1 MKKQLLFAAM
11 LMLSAA
17 PAVSVSAAQP
27 FAAAAEEGQ
36 TLATQEQYDAL
47 QNSIYKLRQSIEAML
62 KEINEKYAD
71 AEDTK
76 NSLEFNKNS
85 LDDMAAEVK
94 GKFGAETLTVAEVEK
109 YQATVAEMAE
119 GLKDAVK
126 NAEQEVYSFQVNT
139 HYQDASMHKSECL
152 GKVPENVQNYY
163 APSFDDL
170 DAEMMQVYM
179 PVMMGGPIESAEKAK
194 EMCAQF
200 DAISAKA
207 DSLVAASKKAS
218 TLLDDITATLAS
230 LDAEIAKIKK
240 DFPEYDLSAVNESA
254 EYWKNLAA
262 EFAQAPAEGADL
274 YTEKQIADFAV
285 EFGYFKENVS
295 GVYAQ
300 AQKDEWMAQ
309 FNAKYYPASQEMDG
323 LISQLNTE
331 CPTVK
336 DKYFTKLDD
345 LNVEMTQMYM
355 KLYQEDLTQEQFNA
369 MLARIDAI
377 LAEGQK
383 IVDEA
388 KEAEKV
394 ATGISGITV
403 SEAVKAGKVYSID
416 GKRVSKSAKGLV
428 LVIINGKKVIL
439 K

>member
-36 TLATQEQYDAL
+36 TLATYGQYDAL
-47 QNSIYKLRQSIEAML
+47 QLSIYDLQQSIDAML

-76 NSLEFNKNS
+76 NSLEFNKSS
-85 LDDMAAEVK
+85 LSDMAAEVK
-94 GKFGAETLTVAEVEK
+94 DKFAAGTLTVAEVES
-109 YQATVAEMAE
+109 YQAQVAEMAE

-139 HYQDASMHKSECL
+139 HYQNASMHKSECL
-152 GKVPENVQNYY
+152 GQVPENVQNYY

-170 DAEMMQVYM
+170 DADMMQVYM
-179 PVMMGGPIESAEKAK
+179 PIMMGSPIESAEKAK
-194 EMCAQF
+194 EMCNQF

-207 DSLVAASKKAS
+207 D
-218 TLLDDITATLAS
+218 TLLATSKLAGALVDSIAVTLDS
-230 LDAEIAKIKK
+230 LNAEIAKVKK
-240 DFPEYDLSAVNESA
+240 DFPEYDLSMMQESA
-254 EYWKNLAA
+254 DYWKNLAA
-262 EFAQAPAEGADL
+262 EFAQAPAEGATP
-274 YTEKQIADFAV
+274 YTEKQIAEFT
-285 EFGYFKENVS
+285 ENFGYFKES
-295 GVYAQ
+295 AAGVYAE

-309 FNAKYYPASQEMDG
+309 FNAKYYPASQKMDE
-323 LISQLNTE
+323 LVSTLDTQ

-336 DKYFTKLDD
+336 DQFFTKLDD

-355 KLYQEDLTQEQFNA
+355 SLYMGELTQETFDK
-369 MLARIDAI
+369 MMARIDAI
-377 LAEGQK
+377 LREAQN
-383 IVDEA
+383 IVNQA
-388 KEAEKV
+388 LEAEKV

-403 SEAVKAGKVYSID
+403 NKAAKAGNVYSLD

-428 LVIINGKKVIL
+428 IINGKKVVL

>member
-47 QNSIYKLRQSIEAML
+47 MKSIAEVQQNIDAML
-62 KEINEKYAD
+62 KEINDKYPD

-76 NSLEFNKNS
+76 YSLNFNKES
-85 LDDMAAEVK
+85 LDKIADEAKA
-94 GKFGAETLTVAEVEK
+94 KFDAKTLTAVEVEN
-109 YQATVAEMAE
+109 YQASVNEIAD

-139 HYQDASMHKSECL
+139 CYQNAAMHKSECL
-152 GKVPENVQNYY
+152 GQVPENVQNYY
-163 APSFDDL
+163 APAFEEL
-170 DAEMMQVYM
+170 DADMMQVYM
-179 PVMMGGPIESAEKAK
+179 PIMMGSPVESAEQAK
-194 EMCAQF
+194 KMCDQF
-200 DAISAKA
+200 EAISKKA
-207 DSLVAASKKAS
+207 DALLAASKKAS

-262 EFAQAPAEGADL
+262 EFAQAPADPTAP
-274 YTEKQIADFAV
+274 YTESKIDGFV
-285 EFGYFKENVS
+285 ENFGYFKANIS
-295 GVYAQ
+295 DLYAQ

-309 FNAKYYPASQEMDG
+309 FNAKFTPASQKMDEY
-323 LISQLNTE
+323 ISTLDSE

-336 DKYFTKLDD
+336 DKYFDKLND
-345 LNVEMTQMYM
+345 LNVEMSQMFM

-377 LAEGQK
+377 LVEAQK
-383 IVDEA
+383 IIDEA

-394 ATGISGITV
+394 ATGISNISV

-416 GKRVSKSAKGLV
+416 GKRISKSAKG

>member
-47 QNSIYKLRQSIEAML
+47 QKSISNLQQNIDAML

-76 NSLEFNKNS
+76 NSLEFNKTS
-85 LDDMAAEVK
+85 LSDMAAEVK
-94 GKFGAETLTVAEVEK
+94 DKFAAGTLTAAEVES
-109 YQATVAEMAE
+109 YQAQVAEMAE

-139 HYQDASMHKSECL
+139 HYQNASMHKSECL
-152 GKVPENVQNYY
+152 GQVPENVQNYY
-163 APSFDDL
+163 APAFEEL
-170 DAEMMQVYM
+170 DADMMQVYM
-179 PVMMGGPIESAEKAK
+179 PIMMGSPVESAEQAK
-194 EMCAQF
+194 QMCDQF
-200 DAISAKA
+200 EAISKKA
-207 DSLVAASKKAS
+207 DALLAASKKAS
-218 TLLDDITATLAS
+218 TLVDDITATLAS

-240 DFPEYDLSAVNESA
+240 DFPEYDLSMMQESA

-262 EFAQAPAEGADL
+262 EFGQAPAEGTTP
-274 YTEKQIADFAV
+274 YTEKQIAEFT
-285 EFGYFKENVS
+285 ENFGYFKES
-295 GVYAQ
+295 AAGVYAE

-309 FNAKYYPASQEMDG
+309 FNAEYYPASQKMDEY
-323 LISQLNTE
+323 ISTLDAQ

-336 DKYFTKLDD
+336 DQYLTQLDD
-345 LNVEMTQMYM
+345 LNVEMSQMYM

-369 MLARIDAI
+369 MMDRIDAI
-377 LAEGQK
+377 LVEAQK

-388 KEAEKV
+388 IEAEKV
-394 ATGISGITV
+394 ATGISEITV
-403 SEAVKAGKVYSID
+403 NKAVKAGNVYSLD

-428 LVIINGKKVIL
+428 IINGKKVVL

>member
-1 MKKQLLFAAM
+1 MKRQLLFAAM

-47 QNSIYKLRQSIEAML
+47 VKSIADVQQNIDAML
-62 KEINEKYAD
+62 KEINDKYPD

-76 NSLEFNKNS
+76 YSLNFNKES
-85 LDDMAAEVK
+85 LDKIADEAKAKFEAKTLTAAEVDS
-94 GKFGAETLTVAEVEK
+94 
-109 YQATVAEMAE
+109 YQASVKEIAE
-119 GLKDAVK
+119 GIKDAVK

-139 HYQDASMHKSECL
+139 CYQNAAMHKSECL
-152 GKVPENVQNYY
+152 GQVPENVQNYY
-163 APSFDDL
+163 APAFEEL
-170 DAEMMQVYM
+170 DADMMQVYM
-179 PVMMGGPIESAEKAK
+179 PIMMGSPVESAEQAK
-194 EMCAQF
+194 KMCDQF
-200 DAISAKA
+200 DAISKKA
-207 DSLVAASKKAS
+207 DALLAASKKAS
-218 TLLDDITATLAS
+218 TLVEDITATLAS

-355 KLYQEDLTQEQFNA
+355 KLYQDELTQEQFDA

-403 SEAVKAGKVYSID
+403 SEAVKAGKVYSIN
-416 GKRVSKSAKGLV
+416 GKRISKSAKG

>member
-47 QNSIYKLRQSIEAML
+47 VKSIADVLQNIDAML
-62 KEINEKYAD
+62 KEINDKYPD

-76 NSLEFNKNS
+76 YSLNFNKES
-85 LDDMAAEVK
+85 LDKIAEEAKAKFVAKTLTAAEVDS
-94 GKFGAETLTVAEVEK
+94 
-109 YQATVAEMAE
+109 YQAAVADMAE

-139 HYQDASMHKSECL
+139 HYQNAAMHKSECL
-152 GKVPENVQNYY
+152 GQVPENVQNYY
-163 APSFDDL
+163 APAFDEL
-170 DAEMMQVYM
+170 DADMVQVYM
-179 PVMMGGPIESAEKAK
+179 PFMMDSHIESAEQAK
-194 EMCAQF
+194 KMCDQF
-200 DAISAKA
+200 DAISKKA
-207 DSLVAASKKAS
+207 DALLAASKKAS
-218 TLLDDITATLAS
+218 TLVEDITATLAS

-355 KLYQEDLTQEQFNA
+355 KLYQDELTQEQFDA

-394 ATGISGITV
+394 ATGISDITV
-403 SEAVKAGKVYSID
+403 NKATKAGNVYSLD

-428 LVIINGKKVIL
+428 IINGKKVVL

>member
-36 TLATQEQYDAL
+36 TLATQEQYDVL
-47 QNSIYKLRQSIEAML
+47 QKSISDLQQNIDAML
-62 KEINEKYAD
+62 KEINEKYVD

-76 NSLEFNKNS
+76 NSLEFNKSS
-85 LDDMAAEVK
+85 LSDMAAEVK
-94 GKFGAETLTVAEVEK
+94 EKFTAQTLTVAEVESD
-109 YQATVAEMAE
+109 QAQVAEMAE

-139 HYQDASMHKSECL
+139 HYQNASMHKSECL
-152 GKVPENVQNYY
+152 GQVPENVQNYY
-163 APSFDDL
+163 APAFEEL
-170 DAEMMQVYM
+170 DADMMQVYM
-179 PVMMGGPIESAEKAK
+179 PIMMGSPIESAEQAK
-194 EMCAQF
+194 EMCNQF
-200 DAISAKA
+200 DAVSKKA
-207 DSLVAASKKAS
+207 DALLAASKKAS
-218 TLLDDITATLAS
+218 TLVDDITATLAS

-262 EFAQAPAEGADL
+262 EFAQAPADPTAP
-274 YTEKQIADFAV
+274 YTESKIDGFV
-285 EFGYFKENVS
+285 ENFGYFKVNIS
-295 GVYAQ
+295 DLYAQ

-309 FNAKYYPASQEMDG
+309 FNAKYYPASQKMDE
-323 LISQLNTE
+323 LVSTLDTQ

-336 DKYFTKLDD
+336 DQFFTKLDD
-345 LNVEMTQMYM
+345 LNVEMSQMFM

-377 LAEGQK
+377 LVEAQN
-383 IVDEA
+383 IVNQA
-388 KEAEKV
+388 LEAEKV
-394 ATGISGITV
+394 ATGISDITV
-403 SEAVKAGKVYSID
+403 NKAAKAGNVYSLD

-428 LVIINGKKVIL
+428 IINGKKVVL

>member
-47 QNSIYKLRQSIEAML
+47 VKSIADVQQNIDGML
-62 KEINEKYAD
+62 KEINDKYPD

-76 NSLEFNKNS
+76 YSLNFNKES
-85 LDDMAAEVK
+85 LDKIAEEAKAKFVAKTLTAAEVDS
-94 GKFGAETLTVAEVEK
+94 
-109 YQATVAEMAE
+109 YQAAVADMAE

-139 HYQDASMHKSECL
+139 HYQNAAMHKSECL
-152 GKVPENVQNYY
+152 GQVPENVQNYY
-163 APSFDDL
+163 APAFDEL
-170 DAEMMQVYM
+170 DADMVQVYM
-179 PVMMGGPIESAEKAK
+179 PFMMDSHIESAEQAK
-194 EMCAQF
+194 KMCDQF
-200 DAISAKA
+200 DAISKKA
-207 DSLVAASKKAS
+207 DALLAASKKAS

-262 EFAQAPAEGADL
+262 EFAQAPADPTAP
-274 YTEKQIADFAV
+274 YTESKIDGFV
-285 EFGYFKENVS
+285 ESFGYFKVNIS
-295 GVYAQ
+295 DLYAQ

-309 FNAKYYPASQEMDG
+309 FNAKYYPASQKMDEY
-323 LISQLNTE
+323 ISTLDSE

-336 DKYFTKLDD
+336 DEYLTKLDD
-345 LNVEMTQMYM
+345 LNVEMSQMFM

-428 LVIINGKKVIL
+428 IINGKKVIL

>member
-47 QNSIYKLRQSIEAML
+47 VKSIAEVQQNIDAML
-62 KEINEKYAD
+62 KEINDKYPD

-76 NSLEFNKNS
+76 YSLNFNKES
-85 LDDMAAEVK
+85 LDKIADEAKA
-94 GKFGAETLTVAEVEK
+94 KFDAKTLTAVEVEN
-109 YQATVAEMAE
+109 YQASVNEIAD

-126 NAEQEVYSFQVNT
+126 NAAQEVYSFQVNT
-139 HYQDASMHKSECL
+139 HYQNAAMHKSECL
-152 GKVPENVQNYY
+152 GQIPENVQNYY
-163 APSFDDL
+163 APAFDEL
-170 DAEMMQVYM
+170 DADMMQVYM
-179 PVMMGGPIESAEKAK
+179 PIMMGSPVESAEQAK
-194 EMCAQF
+194 KMCDQF
-200 DAISAKA
+200 DAISKKA
-207 DSLVAASKKAS
+207 DALLAASKKAS
-218 TLLDDITATLAS
+218 TLVDDITATLAS
-230 LDAEIAKIKK
+230 LNEEMAKVKK
-240 DFPEYDLSAVNESA
+240 DFPEYDLSAVKETA

-262 EFAQAPAEGADL
+262 EFAQAPADPTAP
-274 YTEKQIADFAV
+274 YTEDKIDGFAQ

-295 GVYAQ
+295 GLYAQ

-309 FNAKYYPASQEMDG
+309 FNAKYTSANSKMAEYFSILD
-323 LISQLNTE
+323 SE
-331 CPTVK
+331 CPTVAS
-336 DKYFTKLDD
+336 DYFTKLDD
-345 LNVEMTQMYM
+345 LNVELTQMYM
-355 KLYQEDLTQEQFNA
+355 KLYQEDLTQKQFDA
-369 MLARIDAI
+369 MMARIDKI
-377 LAEGQK
+377 LVEAQK
-383 IVDEA
+383 IIEEA

-394 ATGISGITV
+394 ATGISNISV

-416 GKRVSKSAKGLV
+416 GKRVSKSVKG

>member
-47 QNSIYKLRQSIEAML
+47 VKSIADVQQNIDAML
-62 KEINEKYAD
+62 KEINDKYPD

-76 NSLEFNKNS
+76 YSLNFNKES
-85 LDDMAAEVK
+85 LDKIAEEAKTKFVAKTLTAAEVDS
-94 GKFGAETLTVAEVEK
+94 
-109 YQATVAEMAE
+109 YQAAVADMAE

-139 HYQDASMHKSECL
+139 HYQNAAMHKSECL
-152 GKVPENVQNYY
+152 GQVPENVQNYY
-163 APSFDDL
+163 APAFDEL
-170 DAEMMQVYM
+170 DADMVQVYM
-179 PVMMGGPIESAEKAK
+179 PFMMDSHIESAEQAK
-194 EMCAQF
+194 KMCDQF
-200 DAISAKA
+200 DAISKKA
-207 DSLVAASKKAS
+207 DTLLAASKKAS
-218 TLLDDITATLAS
+218 TLVEDITATLAS

-355 KLYQEDLTQEQFNA
+355 KLYQDELTQEQFDA

-403 SEAVKAGKVYSID
+403 SEAVKAGKVYSIN
-416 GKRVSKSAKGLV
+416 GKRISKSAKG

>member
-36 TLATQEQYDAL
+36 THATQEQYDAL
-47 QNSIYKLRQSIEAML
+47 VKSIADVQKNIDAML
-62 KEINEKYAD
+62 KEINDKYPD

-76 NSLEFNKNS
+76 YSLNYNKES
-85 LDDMAAEVK
+85 LDKIADEAKAKFDAKTLTAAEV
-94 GKFGAETLTVAEVEK
+94 EN
-109 YQATVAEMAE
+109 YQASVKKIAE
-119 GLKDAVK
+119 GIKDAVK
-126 NAEQEVYSFQVNT
+126 NAELEVYSFQVNSS
-139 HYQDASMHKSECL
+139 YNAAYMHKAECL
-152 GKVPENVQNYY
+152 GQIPGNVQNYY
-163 APSFDDL
+163 APAFDEL
-170 DAEMMQVYM
+170 DADMMQIYM
-179 PVMMGGPIESAEKAK
+179 STMMSPVETAEQAK
-194 EMCAQF
+194 KMCDQY
-200 DAISAKA
+200 DAISKKA
-207 DSLVAASKKAS
+207 DALLAASKKAS
-218 TLLDDITATLAS
+218 TLVEDITATLAS
-230 LDAEIAKIKK
+230 LNEEMAKVKK

-262 EFAQAPAEGADL
+262 EFAQAPAEDATP
-274 YTEKQIADFAV
+274 YTEDKIDGFAQ

-295 GVYAQ
+295 GLYAQ

-309 FNAKYYPASQEMDG
+309 FNAKYYPASQKMDEYVST
-323 LISQLNTE
+323 LDSE

-336 DKYFTKLDD
+336 DKYLTKLDD
-345 LNVEMTQMYM
+345 LNVELTQMYM
-355 KLYQEDLTQEQFNA
+355 KLYQEDLTLEQFNTL
-369 MLARIDAI
+369 MARIDEI
-377 LAEGQK
+377 LREAQK

-388 KEAEKV
+388 KEAEKA
-394 ATGISGITV
+394 ATGISNITV

-416 GKRVSKSAKGLV
+416 GKRVSKSVKG

>member
-47 QNSIYKLRQSIEAML
+47 QKSISDLQQNIDAML

-76 NSLEFNKNS
+76 GSLEFNKSS
-85 LDDMAAEVK
+85 LSDMAAEVK
-94 GKFGAETLTVAEVEK
+94 DKFAAGTLTAAEVES
-109 YQATVAEMAE
+109 YQAQVAEMAE

-139 HYQDASMHKSECL
+139 HYQNASMHKSECL

-194 EMCAQF
+194 EMCNQF

-207 DSLVAASKKAS
+207 DTLLAASKKAS

-230 LDAEIAKIKK
+230 LDADMVKVKA
-240 DFPEYDLSAVNESA
+240 DFPEYDLSMMQESA
-254 EYWKNLAA
+254 EYWKNFAA
-262 EFAQAPAEGADL
+262 EFAQAPAEGTAP
-274 YTEKQIADFAV
+274 YTEKQIAEYA
-285 EFGYFKENVS
+285 ENFGYFKES
-295 GVYAQ
+295 AAGVYAE

-309 FNAKYYPASQEMDG
+309 FNAKYYPASQKMDEF
-323 LISQLNTE
+323 ISTLDTQ

-336 DKYFTKLDD
+336 DQFFTKLDD
-345 LNVEMTQMYM
+345 LNVEMTQMYT
-355 KLYQEDLTQEQFNA
+355 KLYMGELTQKSFDE
-369 MLARIDAI
+369 MMARIDAI
-377 LAEGQK
+377 LLEAQN
-383 IVDEA
+383 IVNQA
-388 KEAEKV
+388 LEAEKV
-394 ATGISGITV
+394 ATGISDITV
-403 SEAVKAGKVYSID
+403 NKAVKAGNVYSLD

-428 LVIINGKKVIL
+428 IINGKKVVL

>member
-11 LMLSAA
+11 LMLSAT
-17 PAVSVSAAQP
+17 PAISVSAAQP

-36 TLATQEQYDAL
+36 TLATYGQYDAL
-47 QNSIYKLRQSIEAML
+47 QMSIYDLQQSIDAML

-76 NSLEFNKNS
+76 GSLEFNKSS
-85 LDDMAAEVK
+85 LSDMAAEVK
-94 GKFGAETLTVAEVEK
+94 DKFAAGTLTAAEVES
-109 YQATVAEMAE
+109 YQAQVAEMAE

-139 HYQDASMHKSECL
+139 HYQNASMHKSECL
-152 GKVPENVQNYY
+152 GQVPENVQNYY

-170 DAEMMQVYM
+170 DADMMQVYM
-179 PVMMGGPIESAEKAK
+179 PIMMGSPIESAEKAK
-194 EMCAQF
+194 EMCNQL

-207 DSLVAASKKAS
+207 DALLAASKKAS

-230 LDAEIAKIKK
+230 LDADMVKVKA
-240 DFPEYDLSAVNESA
+240 DFPEYDLSMMQESA
-254 EYWKNLAA
+254 EYWKNFAA
-262 EFAQAPAEGADL
+262 EFAQAPAEGTAP
-274 YTEKQIADFAV
+274 YTEKQIAEYA
-285 EFGYFKENVS
+285 ENFGYFKES
-295 GVYAQ
+295 AAGVYAE

-309 FNAKYYPASQEMDG
+309 FNAKYYPASQKMDE
-323 LISQLNTE
+323 LVSTLDTQ

-336 DKYFTKLDD
+336 DQFFTKLDD

-355 KLYQEDLTQEQFNA
+355 KLYMGELTQESFDE
-369 MLARIDAI
+369 MMARIDAI
-377 LAEGQK
+377 LREAQN
-383 IVDEA
+383 IVDLA
-388 KEAEKV
+388 LEAEKV
-394 ATGISGITV
+394 ATGISDITV
-403 SEAVKAGKVYSID
+403 NKAAKAGNVYSLD

-428 LVIINGKKVIL
+428 IINGKKVVL

>member
-11 LMLSAA
+11 LILSAA
-17 PAVSVSAAQP
+17 PAISVSAAQP

-36 TLATQEQYDAL
+36 TLATEEQYNTL
-47 QNSIYKLRQSIEAML
+47 QKSISDLQQNIDAML
-62 KEINEKYAD
+62 KDINEKYAD

-76 NSLEFNKNS
+76 GSLEFNKTS
-85 LDDMAAEVK
+85 LSDMAAEVK
-94 GKFGAETLTVAEVEK
+94 DKFTAQTLTVAEIES
-109 YQATVAEMAE
+109 YQATVTEMAE

-139 HYQDASMHKSECL
+139 HYQNASMHKSECL

-207 DSLVAASKKAS
+207 DSLVASAKLAGALVDS
-218 TLLDDITATLAS
+218 ITATLDS
-230 LDAEIAKIKK
+230 LGAEIAKVKK
-240 DFPEYDLSAVNESA
+240 DFPEYDLSMMQESS
-254 EYWKNLAA
+254 EYWKNFAA
-262 EFAQAPAEGADL
+262 VFAQAPAEGTAP
-274 YTEKQIADFAV
+274 YTEKQIAEYA
-285 EFGYFKENVS
+285 ENFGFFKQS
-295 GVYAQ
+295 ALGVYAE
-300 AQKDEWMAQ
+300 AQKDEWTAQ
-309 FNAKYYPASQEMDG
+309 FNAKYYPASQKMDE
-323 LISQLNTE
+323 LVSTLDTQ

-336 DKYFTKLDD
+336 DQFFTKLDD
-345 LNVEMTQMYM
+345 LNVEMTQMFT
-355 KLYQEDLTQEQFNA
+355 KLYMGELTQESFDQ
-369 MLARIDAI
+369 MMARIDAI
-377 LAEGQK
+377 LLEAQN
-383 IVDEA
+383 IVDQA
-388 KEAEKV
+388 IEAEKV
-394 ATGISGITV
+394 ATGISDITV
-403 SEAVKAGKVYSID
+403 NKTVKAGNVYSLD

-428 LVIINGKKVIL
+428 IINGKKVVL

>member
-36 TLATQEQYDAL
+36 TLATAEEYAAL
-47 QNSIYKLRQSIEAML
+47 QKSIADLQQNIDGML
-62 KEINEKYAD
+62 NDINEKYAD

-76 NSLEFNKNS
+76 NSLNYNKSS
-85 LDDMAAEVK
+85 LEEMAAEVK
-94 GKFGAETLTVAEVEK
+94 AKYDAKTLTAAEVDSYLASVKEI
-109 YQATVAEMAE
+109 AE
-119 GLKDAVK
+119 GIKDAVK

-139 HYQDASMHKSECL
+139 HYQNAAMHKSECL
-152 GKVPENVQNYY
+152 GQVPENVQNYY
-163 APSFDDL
+163 APAFDEL
-170 DAEMMQVYM
+170 DADMVQVYM
-179 PVMMGGPIESAEKAK
+179 PFMMDSHIESAEQAK
-194 EMCAQF
+194 KMCDQF
-200 DAISAKA
+200 DAISKKA
-207 DSLVAASKKAS
+207 DALLAASKKAS
-218 TLLDDITATLAS
+218 TLVEDITATLAS

-262 EFAQAPAEGADL
+262 EFAQAPADPTTP
-274 YTEKQIADFAV
+274 YTESKIDGFV
-285 EFGYFKENVS
+285 ESFGYFKVNIS
-295 GVYAQ
+295 DLYAQ

-309 FNAKYYPASQEMDG
+309 FNAKYYPASQKMDEY
-323 LISQLNTE
+323 ISTLDSE

-336 DKYFTKLDD
+336 DEYLTKLDD
-345 LNVEMTQMYM
+345 LNVEMSQMFM

-428 LVIINGKKVIL
+428 IINGKKVIL

>member
-17 PAVSVSAAQP
+17 PAISVSAAQP

-36 TLATQEQYDAL
+36 TLAAQEQYDAL
-47 QNSIYKLRQSIEAML
+47 QKSISDLQQNIDAML

-76 NSLEFNKNS
+76 GSLEFNKSS
-85 LDDMAAEVK
+85 LSDMAAEVK
-94 GKFGAETLTVAEVEK
+94 DKFAAGTLTAAEVK
-109 YQATVAEMAE
+109 SYQAQVAEMAE

-139 HYQDASMHKSECL
+139 HYQNASMHKSECL

-207 DSLVAASKKAS
+207 DSLVASAKLAGALVDS
-218 TLLDDITATLAS
+218 ITATLDS
-230 LDAEIAKIKK
+230 LGAEIAKVKK
-240 DFPEYDLSAVNESA
+240 DFPEYDLSMMQESS
-254 EYWKNLAA
+254 EYWKNFAA
-262 EFAQAPAEGADL
+262 VFAQAPAEGTAP
-274 YTEKQIADFAV
+274 YTEKQIAEYA
-285 EFGYFKENVS
+285 ENFGFFKQS
-295 GVYAQ
+295 ALGVYAE
-300 AQKDEWMAQ
+300 AQKDEWTAQ
-309 FNAKYYPASQEMDG
+309 FNAKYTPASEKMNELLSTLDTQ
-323 LISQLNTE
+323 
-331 CPTVK
+331 CPTVGS
-336 DKYFTKLDD
+336 KYFTQLDD
-345 LNVEMTQMYM
+345 LNAELTQMYM
-355 KLYQEDLTQEQFNA
+355 SLYMGELTQETFDK
-369 MLARIDAI
+369 MMARIDAI
-377 LAEGQK
+377 LVEAQK

-388 KEAEKV
+388 IEAEKV
-394 ATGISGITV
+394 ATGISDITV
-403 SEAVKAGKVYSID
+403 NKTVKAGNVYSLD

-428 LVIINGKKVIL
+428 IINGKKVVL

>member
-17 PAVSVSAAQP
+17 PAISVSAAQP

-47 QNSIYKLRQSIEAML
+47 QKSISDLQQNIDAML

-76 NSLEFNKNS
+76 GSLEFNKTS
-85 LDDMAAEVK
+85 LSDMAAEVK
-94 GKFGAETLTVAEVEK
+94 DKFTAQTLTVAEIES
-109 YQATVAEMAE
+109 YQATVTEMAE

-139 HYQDASMHKSECL
+139 HYQNASMHKSECL

-170 DAEMMQVYM
+170 DADMMQVYM

-207 DSLVAASKKAS
+207 DSLVASAKLAGALVDS
-218 TLLDDITATLAS
+218 ITATLDS
-230 LDAEIAKIKK
+230 LGAEIAKVKK
-240 DFPEYDLSAVNESA
+240 DFPEYDLSMMQESS
-254 EYWKNLAA
+254 EYWKNFAA
-262 EFAQAPAEGADL
+262 VFAQAPAEGTAP
-274 YTEKQIADFAV
+274 YTEKQIAEYA
-285 EFGYFKENVS
+285 ENFGFFKQS
-295 GVYAQ
+295 ALGVYAE
-300 AQKDEWMAQ
+300 AQKDELTAQ
-309 FNAKYYPASQEMDG
+309 FNAKYYPASQKMDE
-323 LISQLNTE
+323 LVSTLDTQ

-336 DKYFTKLDD
+336 DQFFTKLDD
-345 LNVEMTQMYM
+345 LNVEMTQMFT
-355 KLYQEDLTQEQFNA
+355 KLYMGELTQESFDQ
-369 MLARIDAI
+369 MMARIDAI
-377 LAEGQK
+377 LLEAQN
-383 IVDEA
+383 IVDQA
-388 KEAEKV
+388 LEAEKV
-394 ATGISGITV
+394 ATGISDITV
-403 SEAVKAGKVYSID
+403 NKAAKAGNVYSLD

-428 LVIINGKKVIL
+428 IINGKKVVL

>member
-47 QNSIYKLRQSIEAML
+47 QKSISDLQQNIDAML

-76 NSLEFNKNS
+76 GSLEFNKTS
-85 LDDMAAEVK
+85 LSDMAAEVK
-94 GKFGAETLTVAEVEK
+94 DKFAAGTLTAAVVES
-109 YQATVAEMAE
+109 YQAQVAEMAE

-139 HYQDASMHKSECL
+139 HYQNASMHKSECL

-170 DAEMMQVYM
+170 DADMMQVYM

-194 EMCAQF
+194 EMCNQL

-207 DSLVAASKKAS
+207 DALLNSAVQAGALV
-218 TLLDDITATLAS
+218 DDITETLAS
-230 LDAEIAKIKK
+230 LDEKLAKVKA
-240 DFPEYDLSAVNESA
+240 DFPEYDLSMMQESA
-254 EYWKNLAA
+254 GYWKNFAA
-262 EFAQAPAEGADL
+262 EFAQAPAEGTAP
-274 YTEKQIADFAV
+274 YTEKQIADYAQN
-285 EFGYFKENVS
+285 FGYFKES
-295 GVYAQ
+295 AAGVYAE

-309 FNAKYYPASQEMDG
+309 FNAKYTPASEKMNELVSILDAQ
-323 LISQLNTE
+323 
-331 CPTVK
+331 CPIVGS
-336 DKYFTKLDD
+336 KYFTLLDD
-345 LNVEMTQMYM
+345 LNVELNQMYM
-355 KLYQEDLTQEQFNA
+355 SLYMGELTQETFDK
-369 MLARIDAI
+369 MMARIDAI
-377 LAEGQK
+377 LVEAQK

-388 KEAEKV
+388 IEAEKV
-394 ATGISGITV
+394 ATGISDITV
-403 SEAVKAGKVYSID
+403 NKTVKAGNVYSLD

-428 LVIINGKKVIL
+428 IINGKKVVL

>member
-36 TLATQEQYDAL
+36 TLATAEEYAAL
-47 QNSIYKLRQSIEAML
+47 QKSIADLQQNIDGML
-62 KEINEKYAD
+62 NDINEKYAD

-76 NSLEFNKNS
+76 NSLNYNKSS
-85 LDDMAAEVK
+85 LEEMAAEVK
-94 GKFGAETLTVAEVEK
+94 AKYDAKTLTAAEVDS
-109 YQATVAEMAE
+109 YQASVKEIAE
-119 GLKDAVK
+119 GIKDAVK
-126 NAEQEVYSFQVNT
+126 NAELEVYSFQVNT
-139 HYQDASMHKSECL
+139 RYQNAAMHKSECL
-152 GKVPENVQNYY
+152 GQVPENVQNYY
-163 APSFDDL
+163 ASAFDEL
-170 DAEMMQVYM
+170 DADMMQVYM
-179 PVMMGGPIESAEKAK
+179 PIMMGSPVESAEQAK
-194 EMCAQF
+194 KMCDQF
-200 DAISAKA
+200 DAISKKA
-207 DSLVAASKKAS
+207 DALLAASKKAS

-262 EFAQAPAEGADL
+262 EFAQAPADPTAP
-274 YTEKQIADFAV
+274 YTESKIDGFV
-285 EFGYFKENVS
+285 ENFGYFKANIS
-295 GVYAQ
+295 DLYAQ

-309 FNAKYYPASQEMDG
+309 FNAKYYPASQKMDEYVST
-323 LISQLNTE
+323 LDSE

-336 DKYFTKLDD
+336 DKYFNKLDD
-345 LNVEMTQMYM
+345 LNVELTQMYM
-355 KLYQEDLTQEQFNA
+355 KLYQEDLTQEQFNT
-369 MLARIDAI
+369 MMARIDEI
-377 LAEGQK
+377 LREAQK
-383 IVDEA
+383 IIDEA

-394 ATGISGITV
+394 ATGISNISV

-416 GKRVSKSAKGLV
+416 GKCVSKSVKG

>member
-36 TLATQEQYDAL
+36 TLATQELYDAL
-47 QNSIYKLRQSIEAML
+47 QKSISDLQQNIDAML

-76 NSLEFNKNS
+76 GSLEFNKSS
-85 LDDMAAEVK
+85 LSDMAAEVK
-94 GKFGAETLTVAEVEK
+94 DKFAAGTLTAAEVES
-109 YQATVAEMAE
+109 YQAQVAEMAE

-139 HYQDASMHKSECL
+139 HYQNASMHKSECL

-170 DAEMMQVYM
+170 DADMMQVYM

-207 DSLVAASKKAS
+207 DALLNSAVQAGALV
-218 TLLDDITATLAS
+218 DDITETLAS
-230 LDAEIAKIKK
+230 LDEKLAKVKA
-240 DFPEYDLSAVNESA
+240 DFPEYDLSMMQESA
-254 EYWKNLAA
+254 GYWKNFAA
-262 EFAQAPAEGADL
+262 EFAQAPAEGTAP
-274 YTEKQIADFAV
+274 YTEKQIADYAQN
-285 EFGYFKENVS
+285 FGYFKES
-295 GVYAQ
+295 AAGVYAE

-309 FNAKYYPASQEMDG
+309 FNAKYTPASEKMNELVSILDAQ
-323 LISQLNTE
+323 
-331 CPTVK
+331 CPIVGS
-336 DKYFTKLDD
+336 KYFTLLDD
-345 LNVEMTQMYM
+345 LNVELNQMYM
-355 KLYQEDLTQEQFNA
+355 SLYMGELTQETFDK
-369 MLARIDAI
+369 MMARIDVI
-377 LAEGQK
+377 LAEAQK

-394 ATGISGITV
+394 ATGISDITV
-403 SEAVKAGKVYSID
+403 NKTVKAGNVYSLD

-428 LVIINGKKVIL
+428 IINGKKVVL

>member
-17 PAVSVSAAQP
+17 PAISVSAAQP

-47 QNSIYKLRQSIEAML
+47 QKSISDLQQNIDAML

-76 NSLEFNKNS
+76 GSLEFNKSS
-85 LDDMAAEVK
+85 LSDMAAEVK
-94 GKFGAETLTVAEVEK
+94 DKFTAQTLTVAEIES
-109 YQATVAEMAE
+109 YQATVTEMAE

-139 HYQDASMHKSECL
+139 HYQNASMHKSECL

-207 DSLVAASKKAS
+207 DSLVASAKLAGALVDS
-218 TLLDDITATLAS
+218 ITATLDS
-230 LDAEIAKIKK
+230 LGAEIAKVKK
-240 DFPEYDLSAVNESA
+240 DFPEYDLSMMQESS
-254 EYWKNLAA
+254 EYWKNFAA
-262 EFAQAPAEGADL
+262 VFAQAPAEGTAP
-274 YTEKQIADFAV
+274 YTEKQIAEYA
-285 EFGYFKENVS
+285 ENFGFFKQS
-295 GVYAQ
+295 ALGVYAE
-300 AQKDEWMAQ
+300 AQKDEWTAQ
-309 FNAKYYPASQEMDG
+309 FNAKYYPASQKMDE
-323 LISQLNTE
+323 LVSTLDTQ

-336 DKYFTKLDD
+336 DQFFTKLDD
-345 LNVEMTQMYM
+345 LNVEMTQMFT
-355 KLYQEDLTQEQFNA
+355 KLYMGELTQESFDQ
-369 MLARIDAI
+369 MMARIDAI
-377 LAEGQK
+377 LLEAQN
-383 IVDEA
+383 IVDQA
-388 KEAEKV
+388 IEAEKV
-394 ATGISGITV
+394 ATGISDITV
-403 SEAVKAGKVYSID
+403 NKTVKAGNVYSLD

-428 LVIINGKKVIL
+428 IINGKKVVL

>member
-17 PAVSVSAAQP
+17 PAISVSAAQP

-47 QNSIYKLRQSIEAML
+47 QKSISDLQQNIDAML

-76 NSLEFNKNS
+76 GSLEFNKSS
-85 LDDMAAEVK
+85 LSDMAAEVK
-94 GKFGAETLTVAEVEK
+94 DKFTAQTLTVAEIES
-109 YQATVAEMAE
+109 YQATVTEMAE

-139 HYQDASMHKSECL
+139 HYQNASMHKSECL

-207 DSLVAASKKAS
+207 DSLVASAKLAGALVDS
-218 TLLDDITATLAS
+218 ITATLDS
-230 LDAEIAKIKK
+230 LGAEIAKVKK
-240 DFPEYDLSAVNESA
+240 DFPEYDLSMMQESS
-254 EYWKNLAA
+254 EYWKNFAA
-262 EFAQAPAEGADL
+262 VFAQAPAEGTAP
-274 YTEKQIADFAV
+274 YTEKQIAEYA
-285 EFGYFKENVS
+285 ENFGFFKQS
-295 GVYAQ
+295 ALGVYAE
-300 AQKDEWMAQ
+300 AQKDEWTAQ
-309 FNAKYYPASQEMDG
+309 FNAKYTPASEKMNELLSTLDTQ
-323 LISQLNTE
+323 
-331 CPTVK
+331 CPTVGS
-336 DKYFTKLDD
+336 KYFTQLDN
-345 LNVEMTQMYM
+345 LNAEMTQLFMS
-355 KLYQEDLTQEQFNA
+355 LYQGELTQEIFDN
-369 MLARIDAI
+369 MMARIDAI
-377 LAEGQK
+377 LVEAQK

-388 KEAEKV
+388 IEAEKV

-403 SEAVKAGKVYSID
+403 NKAAKAGNVYSLD

-428 LVIINGKKVIL
+428 IINGKKVVL

>member
-47 QNSIYKLRQSIEAML
+47 VKSIAEVQQNIDAML
-62 KEINEKYAD
+62 KEINDKYPD

-76 NSLEFNKNS
+76 YSLNFNKES
-85 LDDMAAEVK
+85 LDKIADEAKAKFEAKTLTAAEVDSYLASVK
-94 GKFGAETLTVAEVEK
+94 EI
-109 YQATVAEMAE
+109 AE
-119 GLKDAVK
+119 GIKDAVK
-126 NAEQEVYSFQVNT
+126 NAEQEVYSFQVNSS
-139 HYQDASMHKSECL
+139 YNAAYMHKAECL
-152 GKVPENVQNYY
+152 GQIPANVQNHY
-163 APSFDDL
+163 APAFDEL
-170 DAEMMQVYM
+170 DADMMQVYM
-179 PVMMGGPIESAEKAK
+179 PIMMGSPVESAEQAK
-194 EMCAQF
+194 KMCDQF
-200 DAISAKA
+200 DAISKKA
-207 DSLVAASKKAS
+207 DALLAASKKAS
-218 TLLDDITATLAS
+218 TLVEDITATLAS
-230 LDAEIAKIKK
+230 LNEEMEKVKK
-240 DFPEYDLSAVNESA
+240 DFPEYDLSMVNESA

-262 EFAQAPAEGADL
+262 EFAQAPADPAAP
-274 YTEKQIADFAV
+274 YTEDKIDGFAQ

-295 GVYAQ
+295 GLYAQ

-309 FNAKYYPASQEMDG
+309 FNAKYYPASQKMDEYVST
-323 LISQLNTE
+323 LDSE

-336 DKYFTKLDD
+336 DKYFNKLDD
-345 LNVEMTQMYM
+345 LNVELTQMYM
-355 KLYQEDLTQEQFNA
+355 KLYQEDLTQEQFNT
-369 MLARIDAI
+369 MMARIDEI
-377 LAEGQK
+377 LREAQK
-383 IVDEA
+383 IIDEA

-394 ATGISGITV
+394 ATGISNISV

-416 GKRVSKSAKGLV
+416 GKCVSKSVKG

>member
-1 MKKQLLFAAM
+1 MKKQLLFAAI

-36 TLATQEQYDAL
+36 TLATEEQYDAL
-47 QNSIYKLRQSIEAML
+47 QKSISDLQQNIDAML

-76 NSLEFNKNS
+76 NSLEFNKSS
-85 LDDMAAEVK
+85 LSDMAAEVK
-94 GKFGAETLTVAEVEK
+94 DKFAAGTLTVAEVES

-139 HYQDASMHKSECL
+139 HYQNASMHKSECL
-152 GKVPENVQNYY
+152 GQVPENVQNYY
-163 APSFDDL
+163 APAFEEL
-170 DAEMMQVYM
+170 DADMMQVYM
-179 PVMMGGPIESAEKAK
+179 PIMMGSPIESAEQAK
-194 EMCAQF
+194 EMCDQF
-200 DAISAKA
+200 DAVSKKA
-207 DSLVAASKKAS
+207 DALLAASKKAS
-218 TLLDDITATLAS
+218 TLVDDITATLAS

-262 EFAQAPAEGADL
+262 EFAQAPADPTAP
-274 YTEKQIADFAV
+274 YTESKIDGFV
-285 EFGYFKENVS
+285 ESFGYFKVNIS
-295 GVYAQ
+295 DLYAQ

-309 FNAKYYPASQEMDG
+309 FNAKYYPASQKMDEY
-323 LISQLNTE
+323 ISTLDTQ

-336 DKYFTKLDD
+336 DQFFTKLDD
-345 LNVEMTQMYM
+345 LNVEMSQMFT
-355 KLYQEDLTQEQFNA
+355 KLYMGELTQESFDE
-369 MLARIDAI
+369 MMARIDAI
-377 LAEGQK
+377 LLEAK
-383 IVDEA
+383 NIVDQA
-388 KEAEKV
+388 LEAEKV
-394 ATGISGITV
+394 ATGISDITV
-403 SEAVKAGKVYSID
+403 NKTVKAGNVYSLD

-428 LVIINGKKVIL
+428 IINGKKVVL

>member
-47 QNSIYKLRQSIEAML
+47 VKSIAEVQQNIDAML
-62 KEINEKYAD
+62 KEINDKYPD

-76 NSLEFNKNS
+76 YSLNFNKES
-85 LDDMAAEVK
+85 LDKIADEAKAKFEAKTLTAAEVDSYLASVK
-94 GKFGAETLTVAEVEK
+94 EI
-109 YQATVAEMAE
+109 AE
-119 GLKDAVK
+119 GIKDAVK

-139 HYQDASMHKSECL
+139 CYQNAAMHKSECL
-152 GKVPENVQNYY
+152 GQVPENVQNYY
-163 APSFDDL
+163 APAFEEL
-170 DAEMMQVYM
+170 DADMMQVYM
-179 PVMMGGPIESAEKAK
+179 PIMMGSPVESAEQAK
-194 EMCAQF
+194 KMCDQL
-200 DAISAKA
+200 DAISKKA
-207 DSLVAASKKAS
+207 DALLAAAQKAS
-218 TLLDDITATLAS
+218 TLVDDITATLAS

-240 DFPEYDLSAVNESA
+240 DFSEYDLSAVNETA

-262 EFAQAPAEGADL
+262 EFAQAPADPTAP
-274 YTEKQIADFAV
+274 YTESKIDGFV
-285 EFGYFKENVS
+285 ENFGYFKANIS
-295 GVYAQ
+295 DLYAQ

-309 FNAKYYPASQEMDG
+309 FNAKYYPASQKMDEYVST
-323 LISQLNTE
+323 LDSE

-336 DKYFTKLDD
+336 DKYFNKLDD
-345 LNVEMTQMYM
+345 LNVELTQMYM

-377 LAEGQK
+377 LAEAQK

-416 GKRVSKSAKGLV
+416 GKCVSKSVKG

>member
-36 TLATQEQYDAL
+36 TLATAEEYAAL
-47 QNSIYKLRQSIEAML
+47 QKSIADLQQNIDGML
-62 KEINEKYAD
+62 NDINEKYAD

-76 NSLEFNKNS
+76 NSLNYNKSS
-85 LDDMAAEVK
+85 LEEMAAEVK
-94 GKFGAETLTVAEVEK
+94 AKYDAKTLTAAEVDS
-109 YQATVAEMAE
+109 YQASVKEIAE
-119 GLKDAVK
+119 GIKDAVK
-126 NAEQEVYSFQVNT
+126 NAELEVYSFQVNT
-139 HYQDASMHKSECL
+139 RYQNAAMHKSECL
-152 GKVPENVQNYY
+152 GQVPENVQNYY
-163 APSFDDL
+163 ASAFDEL
-170 DAEMMQVYM
+170 DADMMQVYM
-179 PVMMGGPIESAEKAK
+179 PIMMGSPVESAEQAK
-194 EMCAQF
+194 KMCDQF
-200 DAISAKA
+200 DAISKKA
-207 DSLVAASKKAS
+207 DALLAASKKAS

-355 KLYQEDLTQEQFNA
+355 KLYQDELTQEQFNA

-377 LAEGQK
+377 LVEAQK

-388 KEAEKV
+388 KEAEEV

-428 LVIINGKKVIL
+428 IINGKKVIL

>member
-17 PAVSVSAAQP
+17 PAISVSAAQP

-36 TLATQEQYDAL
+36 TLAAQEQYDAL
-47 QNSIYKLRQSIEAML
+47 QKSISDLQQNIDAML

-76 NSLEFNKNS
+76 GSLEFNKSS
-85 LDDMAAEVK
+85 LSDMAAEVK
-94 GKFGAETLTVAEVEK
+94 DKFAAGTLTAAEVES
-109 YQATVAEMAE
+109 YQTQVAEMAE

-139 HYQDASMHKSECL
+139 HYQNASMHKSECL

-207 DSLVAASKKAS
+207 DSLVASAKLAGALVDS
-218 TLLDDITATLAS
+218 ITATLDS
-230 LDAEIAKIKK
+230 LGAEIAKVKK
-240 DFPEYDLSAVNESA
+240 DFPEYDLSMMQESS
-254 EYWKNLAA
+254 EYWKNFAA
-262 EFAQAPAEGADL
+262 VFAQAPAEGTAP
-274 YTEKQIADFAV
+274 YTEKQIAEYA
-285 EFGYFKENVS
+285 ENFGFFKQS
-295 GVYAQ
+295 ALGVYAE
-300 AQKDEWMAQ
+300 AQKDEWTAQ
-309 FNAKYYPASQEMDG
+309 FNAKYYPASQKMDE
-323 LISQLNTE
+323 LVSTLDTQ

-336 DKYFTKLDD
+336 DQFFTKLDD
-345 LNVEMTQMYM
+345 LNVEMTQMFT
-355 KLYQEDLTQEQFNA
+355 KLYMGELTQESFDQ
-369 MLARIDAI
+369 MMARIDAI
-377 LAEGQK
+377 LLEAQN
-383 IVDEA
+383 IVDQA
-388 KEAEKV
+388 LEAEKV
-394 ATGISGITV
+394 ATGISDITV
-403 SEAVKAGKVYSID
+403 NKAAKAGNVYSLD

-428 LVIINGKKVIL
+428 IINGKKVVL

>member
-47 QNSIYKLRQSIEAML
+47 QKSISDLQQNIDAML
-62 KEINEKYAD
+62 KDINEKYAD

-76 NSLEFNKNS
+76 GSLEFNKTS
-85 LDDMAAEVK
+85 LSNMAAEVK
-94 GKFGAETLTVAEVEK
+94 DKFSAGTLTAAEVES
-109 YQATVAEMAE
+109 YQAQVAEMAE

-139 HYQDASMHKSECL
+139 HYQNASMHKSECL

-194 EMCAQF
+194 EMCVQF

-207 DSLVAASKKAS
+207 DALLNSAVQAGALV
-218 TLLDDITATLAS
+218 DDITETLAS
-230 LDAEIAKIKK
+230 LDEKLAKVKA
-240 DFPEYDLSAVNESA
+240 DFPEYDLSMMQESA
-254 EYWKNLAA
+254 GYWKNFAA
-262 EFAQAPAEGADL
+262 EFAQAPAEGTAP
-274 YTEKQIADFAV
+274 YTEKQIADYAQN
-285 EFGYFKENVS
+285 FGYFKES
-295 GVYAQ
+295 AAGVYAE

-309 FNAKYYPASQEMDG
+309 FNAKYTPASEKMNELVSILDAQ
-323 LISQLNTE
+323 
-331 CPTVK
+331 CPTVGS
-336 DKYFTKLDD
+336 KYFTLLDD
-345 LNVEMTQMYM
+345 LNVELNQMYM
-355 KLYQEDLTQEQFNA
+355 SLYMGELTQETFDK
-369 MLARIDAI
+369 MMARIDAI
-377 LAEGQK
+377 LVEAQK
-383 IVDEA
+383 VVDEA
-388 KEAEKV
+388 IEAEKV
-394 ATGISGITV
+394 ATGISDITV
-403 SEAVKAGKVYSID
+403 NKTVKAGNVYSLD

-428 LVIINGKKVIL
+428 IINGKKVVL

>member
-1 MKKQLLFAAM
+1 MKRQLLFAAM

-47 QNSIYKLRQSIEAML
+47 VKSIADVQQNIDGML
-62 KEINEKYAD
+62 KEINDKYPD

-76 NSLEFNKNS
+76 YSLNFNKES
-85 LDDMAAEVK
+85 LDKIADEAKAKFEAKTLTAAEVDSYLASVK
-94 GKFGAETLTVAEVEK
+94 EI
-109 YQATVAEMAE
+109 AE
-119 GLKDAVK
+119 GIKDAVK

-139 HYQDASMHKSECL
+139 SYQNAAMHKSECL
-152 GKVPENVQNYY
+152 GQVPENVQNYY
-163 APSFDDL
+163 APAFDEL
-170 DAEMMQVYM
+170 DADMMQVYM
-179 PVMMGGPIESAEKAK
+179 PIMMGSPVESAQQAK
-194 EMCAQF
+194 KMCDQF
-200 DAISAKA
+200 DAISKKA
-207 DSLVAASKKAS
+207 DALLAASKKAS

-262 EFAQAPAEGADL
+262 EFAQAPADPTAP
-274 YTEKQIADFAV
+274 YTESKIDGFV
-285 EFGYFKENVS
+285 ESFGYFKVNIS
-295 GVYAQ
+295 DLYAQ

-355 KLYQEDLTQEQFNA
+355 KLYQDELTQEQFDA

-428 LVIINGKKVIL
+428 IINGKKVIL

>member
-36 TLATQEQYDAL
+36 TLATAEEYAAL
-47 QNSIYKLRQSIEAML
+47 QKSIADLQQNIDGML
-62 KEINEKYAD
+62 NDINEKYAD

-76 NSLEFNKNS
+76 NSLNYNKSS
-85 LDDMAAEVK
+85 LEEMAAEVK
-94 GKFGAETLTVAEVEK
+94 AKYDAKTLTAAEVDSYLASVKEI
-109 YQATVAEMAE
+109 AE
-119 GLKDAVK
+119 GIKDAVK

-139 HYQDASMHKSECL
+139 HYQNAAMHKSECL
-152 GKVPENVQNYY
+152 VQVPENVQNYY
-163 APSFDDL
+163 APAFDEL
-170 DAEMMQVYM
+170 DADMVQVYM
-179 PVMMGGPIESAEKAK
+179 PFMMDSHIESAEQAK
-194 EMCAQF
+194 KMCDQF
-200 DAISAKA
+200 DAISKKA
-207 DSLVAASKKAS
+207 DALLAASKKAS
-218 TLLDDITATLAS
+218 TLVEDITATLAS

-262 EFAQAPAEGADL
+262 EFAQAPADPTAP
-274 YTEKQIADFAV
+274 YTESKIDGFV
-285 EFGYFKENVS
+285 ESFGYFKVNIS
-295 GVYAQ
+295 DLYAQ

-355 KLYQEDLTQEQFNA
+355 KLYQDELTQEQFDA

-383 IVDEA
+383 IVAEA

-428 LVIINGKKVIL
+428 IINGKKVIL

>member
-47 QNSIYKLRQSIEAML
+47 QKSISDLQQNIDAML

-76 NSLEFNKNS
+76 GSLEFNKSS
-85 LDDMAAEVK
+85 LSDMATEVKDKFAAGTLTAAEV
-94 GKFGAETLTVAEVEK
+94 ES
-109 YQATVAEMAE
+109 YQAQVAEMAE

-139 HYQDASMHKSECL
+139 HYQNASMHKSECL

-170 DAEMMQVYM
+170 DADMMQVYM

-194 EMCAQF
+194 EMCDKF

-207 DSLVAASKKAS
+207 DALLNSAVQAGALV
-218 TLLDDITATLAS
+218 DDITETLAS
-230 LDAEIAKIKK
+230 LDEKLAKVKA
-240 DFPEYDLSAVNESA
+240 DFPEYDLSMMQESA
-254 EYWKNLAA
+254 GYWKNFAA
-262 EFAQAPAEGADL
+262 EFAQAPAEGTAP
-274 YTEKQIADFAV
+274 YTEKQIADYAQN
-285 EFGYFKENVS
+285 FGYFKES
-295 GVYAQ
+295 AAGVYAE

-309 FNAKYYPASQEMDG
+309 FNAKYTPASEKMNELVSILDAQ
-323 LISQLNTE
+323 
-331 CPTVK
+331 CPIVGS
-336 DKYFTKLDD
+336 KYFTLLDD
-345 LNVEMTQMYM
+345 LNVEMSQMFT
-355 KLYQEDLTQEQFNA
+355 KLYMGELTQESFDK
-369 MLARIDAI
+369 MMARIDAI
-377 LAEGQK
+377 LVEAQK

-388 KEAEKV
+388 IEAEKV
-394 ATGISGITV
+394 ATGISDITV
-403 SEAVKAGKVYSID
+403 NKTVKAGNVYSLD

-428 LVIINGKKVIL
+428 IINGKKVVL

>member
-47 QNSIYKLRQSIEAML
+47 VKSIAEVQQNIDAML
-62 KEINEKYAD
+62 KEINDKYPD

-76 NSLEFNKNS
+76 YSLNFNKES
-85 LDDMAAEVK
+85 LDKIADEAKAKFDAKTLTAAEV
-94 GKFGAETLTVAEVEK
+94 EN
-109 YQATVAEMAE
+109 YQASVNEIAD

-126 NAEQEVYSFQVNT
+126 NAAQEVYSFQVNT
-139 HYQDASMHKSECL
+139 SYQNAAMHKSECL
-152 GKVPENVQNYY
+152 GQVPENVQNYY
-163 APSFDDL
+163 APAFEEL
-170 DAEMMQVYM
+170 DADMMQVYM
-179 PVMMGGPIESAEKAK
+179 PIMMGSPVESAEQAK
-194 EMCAQF
+194 KMCDQF
-200 DAISAKA
+200 EAISKKA
-207 DSLVAASKKAS
+207 DALLAASKKAS

-254 EYWKNLAA
+254 EYWKSLAA
-262 EFAQAPAEGADL
+262 EFAQAPADPTAP
-274 YTEKQIADFAV
+274 YTESKIDGFV
-285 EFGYFKENVS
+285 ENFGYFKANIS
-295 GVYAQ
+295 DLYAQ

-309 FNAKYYPASQEMDG
+309 FNAKYYPASQKMDEY
-323 LISQLNTE
+323 LSTLDSE

-336 DKYFTKLDD
+336 DKYFDKLND
-345 LNVEMTQMYM
+345 LNVEMSQMFM

-377 LAEGQK
+377 LAEAQK

-394 ATGISGITV
+394 ATGISNISV

-416 GKRVSKSAKGLV
+416 GKCVSKSVKG

>member
-27 FAAAAEEGQ
+27 FAAAAEEVQ

-47 QNSIYKLRQSIEAML
+47 VKSIAEVQQNIDAML
-62 KEINEKYAD
+62 KEINDKYPD

-76 NSLEFNKNS
+76 YSLNFNKES
-85 LDDMAAEVK
+85 LDKIADEAKAKFDAKTLTAAEV
-94 GKFGAETLTVAEVEK
+94 EN
-109 YQATVAEMAE
+109 YQASVNEIAD

-126 NAEQEVYSFQVNT
+126 NAAQEVYSFQVNT
-139 HYQDASMHKSECL
+139 SYQNAAMHKSECL
-152 GKVPENVQNYY
+152 GQVPENVQNYY
-163 APSFDDL
+163 APAFDEL
-170 DAEMMQVYM
+170 DADMMQVYM
-179 PVMMGGPIESAEKAK
+179 PIMMGSPVESAEQAK
-194 EMCAQF
+194 KMCDQF
-200 DAISAKA
+200 EAISKKA
-207 DSLVAASKKAS
+207 DALLAASKKAS

-262 EFAQAPAEGADL
+262 EFAQAPADPTAP
-274 YTEKQIADFAV
+274 YTESKIDDFV
-285 EFGYFKENVS
+285 ENFGYFKANIS
-295 GVYAQ
+295 DLYAQ

-309 FNAKYYPASQEMDG
+309 FNAKFTPASQKMDEY
-323 LISQLNTE
+323 ISTLDSE

-336 DKYFTKLDD
+336 DKYFDKLND
-345 LNVEMTQMYM
+345 LNVEMSQMFM

-377 LAEGQK
+377 LLEAQK

-416 GKRVSKSAKGLV
+416 GKRISKSAKG

>member
-47 QNSIYKLRQSIEAML
+47 VKSIAEVQQNIDAML
-62 KEINEKYAD
+62 KEINDKYPD

-76 NSLEFNKNS
+76 YSLNFNKES
-85 LDDMAAEVK
+85 LDKIADEAKAKFDAKTLTAAEV
-94 GKFGAETLTVAEVEK
+94 EN
-109 YQATVAEMAE
+109 YQASVNEIAD
-119 GLKDAVK
+119 GIKDAVK
-126 NAEQEVYSFQVNT
+126 NAELEVYSFQVNS
-139 HYQDASMHKSECL
+139 HYNAAYMHKAECL
-152 GKVPENVQNYY
+152 GQVPENVQNYY
-163 APSFDDL
+163 APAFDEL
-170 DAEMMQVYM
+170 DADMMQIYM
-179 PVMMGGPIESAEKAK
+179 STMQSPVETADQAK
-194 EMCAQF
+194 KMCDQY
-200 DAISAKA
+200 DAISKKA
-207 DSLVAASKKAS
+207 DALLAASKKAS
-218 TLLDDITATLAS
+218 TLVDDITATLAS
-230 LDAEIAKIKK
+230 LNEEIEKVKK
-240 DFPEYDLSAVNESA
+240 DFPEYDLSAVKETA

-262 EFAQAPAEGADL
+262 EFAQAPADPAAP
-274 YTEKQIADFAV
+274 YTEDKIDGFAQ

-295 GVYAQ
+295 GLYAQ

-309 FNAKYYPASQEMDG
+309 FNAKYTPAYDKMNEYIAILDS
-323 LISQLNTE
+323 E
-331 CPTVK
+331 CPKVK
-336 DKYFTKLDD
+336 DQYFTKLDD
-345 LNVEMTQMYM
+345 LSAELTQMFT
-355 KLYQEDLTQEQFNA
+355 KLYMEELTQEQFNA

-377 LAEGQK
+377 LVEAQK
-383 IVDEA
+383 IIDEA

-394 ATGISGITV
+394 ATGISNISV

-416 GKRVSKSAKGLV
+416 GKRVSKSVKG

>member
-47 QNSIYKLRQSIEAML
+47 QKSISDLQQNIDVML

-76 NSLEFNKNS
+76 NSLEFNKSS
-85 LDDMAAEVK
+85 LSDMAVEVK
-94 GKFGAETLTVAEVEK
+94 EKFTAQTLTVVEVES
-109 YQATVAEMAE
+109 YQATVTEMAE

-139 HYQDASMHKSECL
+139 HYQNASMHKSECL
-152 GKVPENVQNYY
+152 GQVPENVQNYY
-163 APSFDDL
+163 APAFEEL
-170 DAEMMQVYM
+170 DADMMQVYM
-179 PVMMGGPIESAEKAK
+179 PIMMGSPIESAEQAK
-194 EMCAQF
+194 EMCNQF
-200 DAISAKA
+200 DAVSKKA
-207 DSLVAASKKAS
+207 DALLAASKKAS
-218 TLLDDITATLAS
+218 TLVDDITATLAS

-262 EFAQAPAEGADL
+262 EFAQAPADPTAP
-274 YTEKQIADFAV
+274 YTESKIDGFV
-285 EFGYFKENVS
+285 ENFGYFKVNIS
-295 GVYAQ
+295 DLYAQ

-309 FNAKYYPASQEMDG
+309 FNAKYYPASQKMDE
-323 LISQLNTE
+323 LVSTLDTQ

-336 DKYFTKLDD
+336 DQFFTKLDD
-345 LNVEMTQMYM
+345 LNVEMSQMFM
-355 KLYQEDLTQEQFNA
+355 KLYQEDLTQEQFDK
-369 MLARIDAI
+369 MMARIDAI
-377 LAEGQK
+377 LLEAQN
-383 IVDEA
+383 IVNQA
-388 KEAEKV
+388 LEAEKV
-394 ATGISGITV
+394 ATGISDITV
-403 SEAVKAGKVYSID
+403 NKAAKAGNVYSLD

-428 LVIINGKKVIL
+428 IINGKKVVL